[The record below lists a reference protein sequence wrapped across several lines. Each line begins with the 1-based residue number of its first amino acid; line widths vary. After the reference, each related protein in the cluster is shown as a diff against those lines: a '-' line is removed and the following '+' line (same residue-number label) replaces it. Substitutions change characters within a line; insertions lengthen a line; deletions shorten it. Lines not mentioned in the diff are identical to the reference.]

1 MGATINIEMPHMK
14 SADLWRWYL
23 ASANDDPSLAIEM
36 MASDLVATAERVDA
50 LSRTGYYRAGQPAR
64 VVNIP
69 VRERREPLD
78 VAAEQAPDR

>member
-1 MGATINIEMPHMK
+1 MELSMK
-14 SADLWRWYL
+14 SEQLWNWYV
-23 ASANDDPSLAIEM
+23 ASANGDIAEAVQA

-64 VVNIP
+64 VVNLP

-78 VAAEQAPDR
+78 VAAEQAPDL

>member
-1 MGATINIEMPHMK
+1 MK
-14 SADLWRWYL
+14 SEQLWNWYV
-23 ASANDDPSLAIEM
+23 ASANGDIAEAVQA

-64 VVNIP
+64 VVNLP